1 MLMEKVGKQSKLVT
15 ICHQEPCCW
24 QLIWRSELY
33 HSVEHKSARTDK
45 VCMFFMQEPP
55 YHMTETATEN
65 NNETRRKK
73 KESTGYDNSLK
84 LKNSGVNQS
93 WNNVMLQNVFVL
105 RGGGKGRGGEAEM
118 EGGGRRSVCV
128 FSARLGLEIKMQ
140 KLGPLRVCG
149 VCVCGWGCVCA
160 NNTLFFLSGDWQTAI
175 TFWSK

>member
-15 ICHQEPCCW
+15 IGHQEPCCW

-45 VCMFFMQEPP
+45 VCMFFHAGAPIPHDRNSNRKQQW
-55 YHMTETATEN
+55 
-65 NNETRRKK
+65 NEEKK
-73 KESTGYDNSLK
+73 KKSTGYDNSLK

-140 KLGPLRVCG
+140 KLGPLCVCG

>member
-15 ICHQEPCCW
+15 IGHQEPCCW

-140 KLGPLRVCG
+140 KLGPLCVCG
-149 VCVCGWGCVCA
+149 VCVWVRMCVRQQHPI
-160 NNTLFFLSGDWQTAI
+160 FLIWWLTDGNHI
-175 TFWSK
+175 LI